1 MTERRILE
9 TVARADLI
17 VCRARASP
25 WVWLIVAAMAAAI
38 LILIIT
44 RR

>member
-9 TVARADLI
+9 AVARADLI

-25 WVWLIVAAMAAAI
+25 WPWLILAAMAAAI
-38 LILIIT
+38 LMLIFT